1 METYLKIIHDL
12 DRKLSR
18 IKNVSENVTD
28 QMEYAIGQCKI
39 ALDKLRKRVT
49 EKGFPDRQSE
59 IRFFKSIKPE
69 AYSKLL
75 FYQAV
80 FDLESKRQKATVPVI
95 RRYFEKWLYKIQEYM
110 EEHHV
115 KVQYY
120 RCGFKHLDEQYF
132 LRDTSEIPMELRSS
146 HQLLDEEF
154 FTWHDHTFSV
164 IMANEMLS
172 DYIRKELDG
181 LENPEMS
188 YPTDIKPVHR
198 WCGNKID
205 LAELVY
211 GLYYSRLIDAGT
223 ISIRE
228 LADLLG
234 GIFGMELSKDIYR
247 YHSEIQQRKIDRTKF
262 LDFLISILR
271 QRLDDD
277 DK

>member
-1 METYLKIIHDL
+1 MYLKIILDL
-12 DRKLSR
+12 DKKLSG
-18 IKNVSENVTD
+18 IKDVSENVTD
-28 QMEYAIGQCKI
+28 QMEYAIGQCKLT
-39 ALDKLRKRVT
+39 LDKLRKRVV
-49 EKGFPDRQSE
+49 EKGFPNRQSE
-59 IRFFKSIKPE
+59 IRFFKSIKPA

-95 RRYFEKWLYKIQEYM
+95 RRYFEKWLYKIQEYE

-132 LRDTSEIPMELRSS
+132 LRENSEIPLELKNSR
-146 HQLLDEEF
+146 QLLDEEF

-164 IMANEMLS
+164 IMANEMLA
-172 DYIRKELDG
+172 DYIREEIERLD
-181 LENPEMS
+181 NPGMN
-188 YPTDIKPVHR
+188 YPADSTPVHQ
-198 WCGNKID
+198 WSGKKID

-211 GLYYSRLIDAGT
+211 GLYYGRVVDAGK

-228 LADLLG
+228 LADLIGGLFGIELG
-234 GIFGMELSKDIYR
+234 KDIYR
-247 YHSEIQQRKIDRTKF
+247 YHAEIQQRKIDRTKF
-262 LDFLISILR
+262 MDFLISILR